1 MGMFVLMRETDIR
14 QAHET
19 RLILVL
25 RASWKI
31 ESYQVSDTIPD
42 TLKPPGGK
50 ETSSPMLFI
59 TNANGIIFPFPS

>member
-1 MGMFVLMRETDIR
+1 MFVLMRETDIR

-42 TLKPPGGK
+42 TLFEASWRKGDQLPYAFH
-50 ETSSPMLFI
+50 S
-59 TNANGIIFPFPS
+59 